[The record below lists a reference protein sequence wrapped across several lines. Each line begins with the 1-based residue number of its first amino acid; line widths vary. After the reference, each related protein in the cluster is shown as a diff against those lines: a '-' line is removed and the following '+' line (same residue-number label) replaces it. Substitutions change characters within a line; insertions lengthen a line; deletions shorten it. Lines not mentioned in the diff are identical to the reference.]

1 MLDLIDYYN
10 DTYREEGDVEF
21 AYNGYPPEGSFNQ
34 YFTGYYPD
42 AVVFTIETNRELAL
56 EKRVS
61 QQILI
66 LTALFDVIWQ

>member
-1 MLDLIDYYN
+1 MSRN
-10 DTYREEGDVEF
+10 
-21 AYNGYPPEGSFNQ
+21 NFNNS
-34 YFTGYYPD
+34 FTGNYPE